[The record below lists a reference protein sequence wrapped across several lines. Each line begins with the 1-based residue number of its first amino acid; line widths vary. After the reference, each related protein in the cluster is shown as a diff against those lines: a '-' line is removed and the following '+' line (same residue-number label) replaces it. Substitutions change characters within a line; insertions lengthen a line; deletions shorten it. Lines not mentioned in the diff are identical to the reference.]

1 MIHSLHSFHPCHR
14 VVIHL
19 AFFCWMDMKIVVRVA
34 AYDYYVS
41 RGAQIAFKIG
51 DRSVGPLI
59 KNGEI
64 KHYLLTRTQRL
75 VRLQG
80 DAQTALRFCRRR
92 IWSKSK
98 ARTCQARDIQI
109 KRFNYLRS
117 VRRREVG
124 VKLIVA
130 AVRKRLHSAVRA
142 FRLRLWVNM
151 IELRKIA

>member
-1 MIHSLHSFHPCHR
+1 MIHSFRSFHPCHR

-34 AYDYYVS
+34 AYDHYVS

-51 DRSVGPLI
+51 DRSAGLLI

-64 KHYLLTRTQRL
+64 EDYLVTRTQRL

-80 DAQTALRFCRRR
+80 DAQAALRFCRRR

-98 ARTCQARDIQI
+98 ARTGQTRDIQI

-117 VRRREVG
+117 ARRREGG
-124 VKLIVA
+124 VKLIMA
-130 AVRKRLHSAVRA
+130 A
-142 FRLRLWVNM
+142 
-151 IELRKIA
+151 